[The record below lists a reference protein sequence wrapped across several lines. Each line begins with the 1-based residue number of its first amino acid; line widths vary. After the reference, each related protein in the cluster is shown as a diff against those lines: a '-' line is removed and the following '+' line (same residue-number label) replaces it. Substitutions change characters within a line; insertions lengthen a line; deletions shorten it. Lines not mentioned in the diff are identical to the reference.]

1 MKPDRQWPFFRKAA
15 NSNSPKSE
23 LQSQAESPSA
33 KWYRR
38 INDLPLRN
46 FIDATINGN
55 LSALIISGYPTEQ
68 QLAEACQEIQFQF
81 HDALGNEA
89 YKQYVNQLRAITDLR
104 VTYNQIQICVKQLC
118 DILEGGVKTSE
129 IEDIEKYYQ
138 YELNRLLKVN
148 FVFDKNNRDAY
159 LQTLNRCLN
168 RSKGIKIDLDI
179 KVQNFEAIEK
189 AHETAEPI
197 DGSYFQAMLITL
209 SDAAGYHLSDG
220 ITVLEFCERIKRL
233 NSKKTKPR

>member
-1 MKPDRQWPFFRKAA
+1 M
-15 NSNSPKSE
+15 
-23 LQSQAESPSA
+23 
-33 KWYRR
+33 YRR
-38 INDLPLRN
+38 ISDLPLRN
-46 FIDATINGN
+46 FIDVTINGN
-55 LSALIISGYPTEQ
+55 LSALIISGFPAEQ
-68 QLAEACQEIQFQF
+68 ELIEARQEIEFQF

-89 YKQYVNQLRAITDLR
+89 YKQYVNQLRTITDLK

-118 DILEGGVKTSE
+118 DILEGGVVTPE
-129 IEDIEKYYQ
+129 IEDMEKYYQ
-138 YELNRLLKVN
+138 YELNKLLKVN
-148 FVFDKNNRDAY
+148 FVFDRTDRERY
-159 LQTLNRCLN
+159 LQTLNRCVN

-179 KVQNFEAIEK
+179 KLQNFEALEK

-233 NSKKTKPR
+233 NSKKNKPR